1 MAKKLS
7 EEEIDENFIIA
18 SMNMTGPS
26 GLNKMRPIQKVQQ
39 EKVETGESDNQIDQ
53 LSVSESNPVKEEKD
67 NRRRKNKSDYVSL
80 FIRQADIAGRQ
91 ERSIY
96 IREKY
101 YDRIDKII
109 KLYNNSRL
117 SVFSYVDAV
126 LEHHFEIYKQEIK
139 EIHDKLY
146 KAPYDE

>member
-7 EEEIDENFIIA
+7 EEEIDEDFIIA

-26 GLNKMRPIQKVQQ
+26 GLNKMRPVQKIEQ
-39 EKVETGESDNQIDQ
+39 ESEEVKETDKQTNQV
-53 LSVSESNPVKEEKD
+53 SVSEDNLVKDEKES
-67 NRRRKNKSDYVSL
+67 RKRKSRNDYESL

-96 IREKY
+96 IREQY
-101 YDRIDKII
+101 YARIDKII

-117 SVFSYVDAV
+117 SVFAYVDAV
-126 LEHHFEIYKQEIK
+126 LEQHFEMYKKEIK

>member
-1 MAKKLS
+1 MAKKPI
-7 EEEIDENFIIA
+7 EEEIDEDFIIA

-26 GLNKMRPIQKVQQ
+26 AHNKIQSIAR
-39 EKVETGESDNQIDQ
+39 EETTKSDSQVI
-53 LSVSESNPVKEEKD
+53 SNIPKEEKET
-67 NRRRKNKSDYVSL
+67 RKRKTKNDYESL
-80 FIRQADIAGRQ
+80 FIKQADIAGRQ
-91 ERSIY
+91 EKTIY

-109 KLYNNSRL
+109 KLYNNPRL

-126 LEHHFEIYKQEIK
+126 LELHLEIYKQEIK
-139 EIHDKLY
+139 EVHDKLY

>member
-1 MAKKLS
+1 MKK
-7 EEEIDENFIIA
+7 
-18 SMNMTGPS
+18 
-26 GLNKMRPIQKVQQ
+26 
-39 EKVETGESDNQIDQ
+39 
-53 LSVSESNPVKEEKD
+53 
-67 NRRRKNKSDYVSL
+67 RRKINNHRQLKDDLYKPENRIIPADATSL
-80 FIRQADIAGRQ
+80 YESQFIRPADIAGRQ

-117 SVFSYVDAV
+117 SVFAYVDAV
-126 LEHHFEIYKQEIK
+126 LEQHFEMYKKEIK

>member
-1 MAKKLS
+1 MAKKQM
-7 EEEIDENFIIA
+7 EEEIDEDFIIA

-26 GLNKMRPIQKVQQ
+26 AHNKVRPIPK
-39 EKVETGESDNQIDQ
+39 EEIIESDNQAA
-53 LSVSESNPVKEEKD
+53 SNIPKEEKET
-67 NRRRKNKSDYVSL
+67 RKRKTKNDYESL

-91 ERSIY
+91 EKTVY

-109 KLYNNSRL
+109 KLYNNPRL

-126 LEHHFEIYKQEIK
+126 LELHLETYKQEIK
-139 EIHDKLY
+139 EVHDKLY